1 MPPQWGCREPVW
13 LKLKIRNWD
22 TMRESE
28 REREIERDM
37 PEEAGRHRNYW
48 QGKRLIPMA
57 RKYPTQGEQKVGEEP
72 RPVKKGELAC
82 ASKQSCLGGEGTS

>member
-1 MPPQWGCREPVW
+1 MSPQWGCREPVW

-28 REREIERDM
+28 REREREM

-48 QGKRLIPMA
+48 QGKKMNPDGKEISYSRRTESGGGA
-57 RKYPTQGEQKVGEEP
+57 KASE
-72 RPVKKGELAC
+72 KG
-82 ASKQSCLGGEGTS
+82 